1 MKRQNTIVRFFHFIF
16 FIQLSYLCYAKNLI
30 TDKNLTKEFATL
42 PKHCRPN
49 INPTLPQFIIG
60 YGSLMQEES
69 KKEDSSM
76 VGENFPIYVSGFQ
89 RGWIERGT
97 PIGFSTIY
105 LGVVPKKDSI
115 INAVY
120 FKLNDPSQIKNY
132 DKRENTYCRIKVP
145 RDDIQALSSINL
157 PEGQFWIYTTSGK
170 QLAAPSSDYPIVQS
184 YVDIFLSGC
193 FSLEEKYHLKNFA
206 RDCIKTTSNWSGH
219 WVNDRIYPRTAFDN
233 IPYVAKVDP
242 LIAVELP
249 QFFKLIKIE

>member
-105 LGVVPKKDSI
+105 LGVVP
-115 INAVY
+115 NVY
-120 FKLNDPSQIKNY
+120 
-132 DKRENTYCRIKVP
+132 
-145 RDDIQALSSINL
+145 
-157 PEGQFWIYTTSGK
+157 SG
-170 QLAAPSSDYPIVQS
+170 
-184 YVDIFLSGC
+184 
-193 FSLEEKYHLKNFA
+193 
-206 RDCIKTTSNWSGH
+206 
-219 WVNDRIYPRTAFDN
+219 
-233 IPYVAKVDP
+233 AK
-242 LIAVELP
+242 
-249 QFFKLIKIE
+249 